1 MAVKMPSIEVIFKQL
16 AGSLIDRSERSIAIL
31 IIKDSTDKTFQY
43 KKYKDAIEA
52 DADEKLYTVENLRYI
67 KDVLI
72 WGVMECHI
80 LRIDAEEGKIAE
92 ALKIIEN
99 KVKTGWITIADG
111 TPDEFEAL
119 ASWIK
124 ARENNNKTY
133 KAVVYKIAVADCK
146 HLVNFWNETVVF
158 ADKERGEQNGAIY
171 CPSLIGILARCNIKK
186 GCTYFKCSNLES
198 VEEMEDNNKAL
209 SEGKFIL
216 FHDDE
221 IVRVAAGINSMT
233 TTDGLYN
240 TEDMKYIET
249 VEAMDIIND
258 DISKVFKEEYL
269 GNYRNN
275 YDNQILF
282 ISAIN
287 TYFQELANDY
297 VLDNNYSNRADVD
310 VEAQRLAWL
319 GVGKTEAENWET
331 QTVKNNAFKR
341 TVFLAG
347 DIKILG
353 SMENLKFTVTLF

>member
-31 IIKDSTDKTFQY
+31 IIKDSTDNTLQY
-43 KKYKDAIEA
+43 KKYKDASEA
-52 DADEKLYTVENLRYI
+52 DADAEYYTAENLRYI

-72 WGVMECHI
+72 WGVMECHV
-80 LRIDAEEGKIAE
+80 LRIAEEQCNMAE
-92 ALKIIEN
+92 ALHIIEK

-111 TPDEFEAL
+111 TAEEFESL

-124 ARENNNKTY
+124 AKENQNKTY
-133 KAVVYKIAVADCK
+133 KAVVYQVAVTDCK
-146 HLVNFWNETVVF
+146 HLVNFYNEKVVF
-158 ADKERGEQNGAIY
+158 ADEKRGEKSGVAY
-171 CPSLIGILARCNIKK
+171 CPSLIGILAKCNIKK
-186 GCTYFKCSNLES
+186 GCTYFKCSNLAS
-198 VEEMEDNNKAL
+198 VEEVEENDKAL

-216 FHDDE
+216 FNDDG
-221 IVRVAAGINSMT
+221 IVRVGAGINSMT

-258 DISKVFKEEYL
+258 DISRVFKEEYL

-275 YDNQILF
+275 YDNQVLF

-319 GVGKTEAENWET
+319 GVGKTEAENWEV

>member
-31 IIKDSTDKTFQY
+31 IIKDDTNQTIY
-43 KKYKDAIEA
+43 KKYKDITQV
-52 DADEKLYTVENLRYI
+52 DADKKIYTAENLRYI

-72 WGVMECHI
+72 WGVMECHVVRVCENTN
-80 LRIDAEEGKIAE
+80 LND
-92 ALKIIEN
+92 ALKIIEK

-111 TPDEFEAL
+111 TSEDFESIT
-119 ASWIK
+119 SWIK
-124 ARENNNKTY
+124 SKEGQNKTY
-133 KAVVYKIAVADCK
+133 KAVVYKVAVTDCK
-146 HLVNFWNETVVF
+146 HIVNFYNDKVTF
-158 ADKERGEQNGAIY
+158 ADEERGEQDGYCY
-171 CPSLIGILARCNIKK
+171 CPSLIGILAKCNIKK
-186 GCTYFKCSNLES
+186 GCTYFKCSNLVSVKE
-198 VEEMEDNNKAL
+198 VEENDKAL
-209 SEGKFIL
+209 SDGKFIL

-221 IVRVAAGINSMT
+221 VVRVGAGINSMT
-233 TTDGLYN
+233 TTDGLNN

-258 DISKVFKEEYL
+258 DISKVFKQEYL

-287 TYFQELANDY
+287 TYFKELANDY
-297 VLDNNYSNRADVD
+297 VLDNNYNNKADVD
-310 VEAQRLAWL
+310 VEAQRGAWL
-319 GVGKTEAENWET
+319 GVGKTEAEYWDE

-341 TVFLAG
+341 TVYLAG

>member
-1 MAVKMPSIEVIFKQL
+1 MPSIEVIFKQL
-16 AGSLIDRSERSIAIL
+16 AGTLIDRSERSIAIL
-31 IIKDSTDKTFQY
+31 IIKDDTSEMIYQ
-43 KKYKDAIEA
+43 KYKDASEA
-52 DADEKLYTVENLRYI
+52 DENEAFYTAQNLRYI

-72 WGVMECHI
+72 WGVMECHVV
-80 LRIDAEEGKIAE
+80 RATEGKIAT
-92 ALKIIEN
+92 ALKIIEK

-111 TPDEFEAL
+111 TAEEFEL
-119 ASWIK
+119 LSSWIK
-124 ARENNNKTY
+124 SKENQNKTY
-133 KAVVYKIAVADCK
+133 KAVVYQAAVTDCK
-146 HLVNFWNETVVF
+146 HIVNFCNDSVVF
-158 ADKERGEQNGAIY
+158 ADEKRGEQSGVCY
-171 CPSLIGILARCNIKK
+171 CPSLIGILAKCNIKK
-186 GCTYFKCSNLES
+186 GCTYFKCTNLSS
-198 VEEMEDNNKAL
+198 VEEMEDNDKAL

-216 FHDDE
+216 FNDDE
-221 IVRVAAGINSMT
+221 LVRVGAGINSMT
-233 TTDGLYN
+233 TTDGLHH

-297 VLDNNYSNRADVD
+297 VLDNHYNNRADVD

-319 GVGKTEAENWET
+319 GVGKTEAEGWDE
-331 QTVKNNAFKR
+331 QTIKNNAFKR
-341 TVFLAG
+341 TVYLSG